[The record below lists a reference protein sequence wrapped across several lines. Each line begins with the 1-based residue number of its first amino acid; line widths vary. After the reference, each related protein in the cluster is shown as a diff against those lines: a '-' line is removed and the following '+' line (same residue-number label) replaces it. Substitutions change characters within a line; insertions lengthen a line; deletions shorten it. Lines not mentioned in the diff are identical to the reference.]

1 VLDMWDPLDQDRSH
15 VVKDAVG
22 PLSCLHGFPGE
33 LIYVS
38 GNHDMDIDEIRK
50 TLDGKFYWGCKPGS
64 TPNFEM
70 YRGHYPA
77 TEKRRRAGEETEETV
92 LPGIFVGDTKY
103 SFIHGH
109 QLDPE
114 QIQYQIGEITQSR
127 FDPVD
132 AITDLANVSFIKEM
146 RPQLLWAVATGWIVS
161 LLLLFGLQNPVLKAV
176 FTTILVVLSL
186 LYLSLYSKDA
196 EKVIQDRKFSGVEE
210 GVIRLLFVNGYQ
222 AALILMFIVWLLFP
236 ALYVAVMSSAVFWI
250 IFIILTFLFIS
261 CPVVRFIAG
270 SMRKWYESIKKR
282 GLSSETAVGKGFVRD
297 RDTFD
302 CDVVVFGH
310 THREDC
316 TVLPGSERHPSRKG
330 KPLLFVNTGCWVAEN
345 GETCSDRSHPFVFI
359 NEQGIAIMKWKDGKI
374 EDCPV

>member
-1 VLDMWDPLDQDRSH
+1 
-15 VVKDAVG
+15 
-22 PLSCLHGFPGE
+22 
-33 LIYVS
+33 
-38 GNHDMDIDEIRK
+38 
-50 TLDGKFYWGCKPGS
+50 
-64 TPNFEM
+64 
-70 YRGHYPA
+70 
-77 TEKRRRAGEETEETV
+77 
-92 LPGIFVGDTKY
+92 
-103 SFIHGH
+103 
-109 QLDPE
+109 
-114 QIQYQIGEITQSR
+114 
-127 FDPVD
+127 
-132 AITDLANVSFIKEM
+132 
-146 RPQLLWAVATGWIVS
+146 
-161 LLLLFGLQNPVLKAV
+161 
-176 FTTILVVLSL
+176 
-186 LYLSLYSKDA
+186 
-196 EKVIQDRKFSGVEE
+196 
-210 GVIRLLFVNGYQ
+210 
-222 AALILMFIVWLLFP
+222 
-236 ALYVAVMSSAVFWI
+236 MSSAVFWI

>member
-1 VLDMWDPLDQDRSH
+1 MDKDKPGCIYVVSDLHLGGRGACPNEFTAFIQWLRSIPDTGICPATLFTLRKGETRHTGEVSFRRPEKLILLGDVLDMWDPLDQDRSH

-222 AALILMFIVWLLFP
+222 AALILMFIPDF
-236 ALYVAVMSSAVFWI
+236 A
-250 IFIILTFLFIS
+250 TF
-261 CPVVRFIAG
+261 
-270 SMRKWYESIKKR
+270 
-282 GLSSETAVGKGFVRD
+282 T
-297 RDTFD
+297 
-302 CDVVVFGH
+302 
-310 THREDC
+310 
-316 TVLPGSERHPSRKG
+316 
-330 KPLLFVNTGCWVAEN
+330 
-345 GETCSDRSHPFVFI
+345 
-359 NEQGIAIMKWKDGKI
+359 
-374 EDCPV
+374 

>member
-1 VLDMWDPLDQDRSH
+1 
-15 VVKDAVG
+15 
-22 PLSCLHGFPGE
+22 
-33 LIYVS
+33 
-38 GNHDMDIDEIRK
+38 
-50 TLDGKFYWGCKPGS
+50 
-64 TPNFEM
+64 
-70 YRGHYPA
+70 
-77 TEKRRRAGEETEETV
+77 
-92 LPGIFVGDTKY
+92 
-103 SFIHGH
+103 
-109 QLDPE
+109 
-114 QIQYQIGEITQSR
+114 
-127 FDPVD
+127 
-132 AITDLANVSFIKEM
+132 
-146 RPQLLWAVATGWIVS
+146 
-161 LLLLFGLQNPVLKAV
+161 
-176 FTTILVVLSL
+176 
-186 LYLSLYSKDA
+186 
-196 EKVIQDRKFSGVEE
+196 
-210 GVIRLLFVNGYQ
+210 
-222 AALILMFIVWLLFP
+222 
-236 ALYVAVMSSAVFWI
+236 MSSAVFWI

-374 EDCPV
+374 EDYPV